1 MARQMELKWA
11 PARRNGSLPKTA
23 LDFESWDVATQ
34 QTGSEELK
42 GEREVPQWPFPSTR
56 FPYSSE
62 TVDDACHSRTGP
74 SRDTYHPLKGRRNEA
89 TVHRDK
95 SAANIGL
102 KNKTQGGRQGSALS
116 YSHTPNTVSPVS
128 TWISSSLELKCDMM
142 TFSPSETRVRE
153 MPRRPLA
160 RVWQSAGRVF
170 SRQPRMVFTRLKEG
184 CRGPRNRF
192 RASLDTSIMLAPA
205 SPGIVGPGS
214 GTFPA

>member
-1 MARQMELKWA
+1 MARQMELEWA
-11 PARRNGSLPKTA
+11 PARRSGSLPKTA

-34 QTGSEELK
+34 QTGGEELK

-102 KNKTQGGRQGSALS
+102 KNKTQGRRQGSALS
-116 YSHTPNTVSPVS
+116 YSHTPQHSF
-128 TWISSSLELKCDMM
+128 SSAYLDKLILGAK
-142 TFSPSETRVRE
+142 VRYDDILSI
-153 MPRRPLA
+153 RNA
-160 RVWQSAGRVF
+160 SQGDAQASAGTRMAI
-170 SRQPRMVFTRLKEG
+170 SRQGLQ
-184 CRGPRNRF
+184 
-192 RASLDTSIMLAPA
+192 
-205 SPGIVGPGS
+205 
-214 GTFPA
+214 